1 MKHAHAGRIALLT
14 AAIAVA
20 GCAARKEEAPP
31 PVDARPEETAAMAK
45 KTLECSLSAP
55 AQVKAG
61 EPVEVRFKLTN
72 TSEQPV
78 YVLKWHT
85 PLEGVRN
92 NFFRV
97 TLAGSATEQPYLG
110 PMVKRGPPDASSYAT
125 LAPGASEER
134 SVDVAQVYGVQTP
147 GTYRIHFEGPL
158 MDVTTDAAKVP
169 ALNGEFHDTAVDCP
183 DIEVTV
189 T

>member
-1 MKHAHAGRIALLT
+1 MKHGHAGRIALLT
-14 AAIAVA
+14 AAIAAA
-20 GCAARKEEAPP
+20 GCAARKEESAPP
-31 PVDARPEETAAMAK
+31 ADGRPEETTAMAK

-61 EPVEVRFKLTN
+61 EPVEVLFKLTN
-72 TSEQPV
+72 TSAQPV

-85 PLEGVRN
+85 PLEGIRN
-92 NFFRV
+92 DIFKV
-97 TLAGSATEQPYLG
+97 TLTGSAADQSYMG

-134 SVDVAQVYGVQTP
+134 GVDVAQAYGIQTP
-147 GTYRIHFEGPL
+147 GTYRIHFVGQL